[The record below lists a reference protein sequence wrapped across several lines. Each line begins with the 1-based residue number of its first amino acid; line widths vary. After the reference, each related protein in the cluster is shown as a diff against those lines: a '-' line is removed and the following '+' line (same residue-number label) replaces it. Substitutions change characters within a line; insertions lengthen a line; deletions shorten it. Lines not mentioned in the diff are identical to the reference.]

1 MILKKRSGW
10 LYTAMAVI
18 LIAALGVPV
27 FAESDGEKATRNIF
41 AMDTYMSL
49 QAYGETAEKAVEEA
63 VAEIHRLDALLST
76 GREDSEVCRLNAGAG
91 GQEAVLSE
99 DTAFLTGRSLEL
111 YEETGGAFDITVY
124 PLMKLWGFAGGEFH
138 LPTEEEL
145 QEALELVGA
154 DQLAFDRSAGTLSF
168 AKEGV
173 EIDFGGIAKGYTS
186 GRVMDVFRENGVK
199 SALVSLGG
207 NVQALGSKPDGSK
220 WRVAIQNPD
229 KEGPYLGI
237 LDIADQAVITSGG
250 YERYFEE
257 NGTVYHHILDPETGW
272 PADRGL
278 VSVTVVSS
286 DGTYADG
293 LSTSLFVM
301 GEEKAE
307 AFWREHSDLFQM
319 VLLTDGGELLAT
331 DGLKGSFQS
340 DLPIRWIS
348 G

>member
-1 MILKKRSGW
+1 MKKRSGW

-18 LIAALGVPV
+18 LIAALGVPA

-173 EIDFGGIAKGYTS
+173 EIDFGGIA
-186 GRVMDVFRENGVK
+186 
-199 SALVSLGG
+199 
-207 NVQALGSKPDGSK
+207 
-220 WRVAIQNPD
+220 
-229 KEGPYLGI
+229 YLGI

>member
-1 MILKKRSGW
+1 
-10 LYTAMAVI
+10 
-18 LIAALGVPV
+18 
-27 FAESDGEKATRNIF
+27 
-41 AMDTYMSL
+41 
-49 QAYGETAEKAVEEA
+49 
-63 VAEIHRLDALLST
+63 
-76 GREDSEVCRLNAGAG
+76 
-91 GQEAVLSE
+91 
-99 DTAFLTGRSLEL
+99 
-111 YEETGGAFDITVY
+111 
-124 PLMKLWGFAGGEFH
+124 
-138 LPTEEEL
+138 
-145 QEALELVGA
+145 
-154 DQLAFDRSAGTLSF
+154 
-168 AKEGV
+168 
-173 EIDFGGIAKGYTS
+173 
-186 GRVMDVFRENGVK
+186 MDVFRENGVK

-229 KEGPYLGI
+229 KEGPYSGI
-237 LDIADQAVITSGG
+237 LDIEDQAVITSGG

-257 NGTVYHHILDPETGW
+257 NGIVYHHILDPETGW
-272 PADRGL
+272 PADQGL

-348 G
+348 GS